1 MEVVRTRTCG
11 RFGHYYGILLAV
23 VVILAV
29 VLVGIILW
37 LCLFGFQLSIQNIM
51 LTAGFLIALCLT
63 LMASI
68 DLVVMG
74 CGLWTLYLVF
84 YH

>member
-1 MEVVRTRTCG
+1 METVRTRTCG
-11 RFGHYYGILLAV
+11 RFNHYYGILIAV
-23 VVILAV
+23 VAILAV
-29 VLVGIILW
+29 GLVGIFLW
-37 LCLFGFQLSIQNIM
+37 LCLLGFQLSIQNLM
-51 LTAGFLIALCLT
+51 LTAGFLIALCLM